1 LKLNIGCGLE
11 YKKGYVNIDAFDNTV
26 ADRFM
31 FATNLEFDNQTF
43 SHVACI
49 QVLEHLG
56 AAKSIYAL
64 SEIYRVLTKGGTF
77 LLETPDLVNS
87 FKSFIKGDEDNR
99 KLIMNW
105 IYGLDVPG
113 MSHKYGFPKELLER
127 MLQETGFIDIEIVHL
142 KPKSIHPSLRATCR
156 KGKSRIHQIINQFR
170 KKLVE
175 EGIVNLDQQVEVIE
189 KETLIQELI
198 NITLKAGSTFGENYI
213 KTIVETSSIC
223 SPKSG
228 RVFLDCISEAEL
240 TTHDEIRDYVET
252 LEKLDSMNFVNV
264 LTHIFSEL
272 PIIPGQQNESY
283 ASVIKLGK
291 QIVGKFLVN
300 DQSAI
305 SEITS
310 TSKKIQ
316 NYGNN
321 DFFSSVGL
329 EIMSNKQLALG
340 LKAFG
345 LDQIDNATKLIHDAI
360 RLNRDSITA
369 FWNLARISVLNQK
382 TESAL
387 QYYSTVRNLLMLHH
401 PKNYRSYMKNVDN
414 ERRAAEE
421 GKGEM
426 FSRPLY
432 SY

>member
-1 LKLNIGCGLE
+1 M
-11 YKKGYVNIDAFDNTV
+11 NIDAFNNTV
-26 ADRFM
+26 ADRLM
-31 FATNLEFDNQTF
+31 SVTNLEFDDQFF

-64 SEIYRVLTKGGTF
+64 SEIYRVLTTEGTF

-105 IYGLDVPG
+105 IYGLDTPG

-127 MLQETGFIDIEIVHL
+127 MLQETGFIDIKIVQL

-156 KGKSRIHQIINQFR
+156 KEKSRIHQVISQFR
-170 KKLVE
+170 KTLVE
-175 EGIVNLDQQVEVIE
+175 EGIVNIEQQVEVIE

-198 NITLKAGSTFGENYI
+198 KITLNTGSTFGEKYL
-213 KTIVETSSIC
+213 KAIVETSSVC
-223 SPKSG
+223 SPKIG
-228 RVFLDCISEAEL
+228 RIFLDCISEAEL
-240 TTHDEIRDYVET
+240 VTHDEITDYVES
-252 LEKLDSMNFVNV
+252 LEKLDSMSFVNL
-264 LTHIFSEL
+264 LTHIFCEL
-272 PIIPGQQNESY
+272 PIIPGQQSESY
-283 ASVIKLGK
+283 ASVLKMGK
-291 QIVGKFLVN
+291 QIVGKFIAK
-300 DQSAI
+300 DQSSI
-305 SEITS
+305 VEITN

-329 EIMSNKQLALG
+329 EIISNRQLSLG

-345 LDQIDNATKLIHDAI
+345 LNQIDNATKLILDAI

-369 FWNLARISVLNQK
+369 FWNLARISVLNQN

-387 QYYSTVRNLLMLHH
+387 KYYSAVRDLLMLHH
-401 PKNYRSYMKNVDN
+401 PKNYRIYMKNVDN
-414 ERRAAEE
+414 ERRSAEE

-426 FSRPLY
+426 FSKPLY